1 MSGSLGK
8 KVNYEFHPDG
18 YIIAAAAAGI
28 DLELADSLQLF
39 EAARSRYGRPFGL
52 ICNRINDYT
61 IDLAVYE
68 YIEGA
73 EDIVAMAVVL
83 YERESFP
90 AARMEAR
97 YLRQTAYATFFDID
111 SAERWMRERLAA
123 LDPPPAP

>member
-1 MSGSLGK
+1 MPGSLSK

-18 YIIAAAAAGI
+18 YVIAAAAAGI

-83 YERESFP
+83 YENHGFP

-111 SAERWMRERLAA
+111 SAERWMRERLAEGGQ
-123 LDPPPAP
+123 PPGA